1 MRSPMDEGDQFPKHH
16 GAASIER
23 DVAAIRDRGDN
34 LTFTTKH
41 ARNRVNFNVPWS
53 VVVTFVD
60 RATGVPEKL
69 TLVRCGSTAVANQIV
84 AVLREHESQRRSA
97 PGD

>member
-1 MRSPMDEGDQFPKHH
+1 MDEGDQFPKHH

-41 ARNRVNFNVPWS
+41 ARDRVNFNVPWL

-60 RATGVPEKL
+60 RATGTPEKV
-69 TLVRCGSTAVANQIV
+69 TLARSRSAAVAKQIV
-84 AVLREHESQRRSA
+84 AVLRAHESRRRAA
-97 PGD
+97 PGE